1 MATADIRCMKANEL
15 DKLVPDDPMWR
26 VAQAVEGGVR
36 TIRKA
41 RGKLNP
47 EDCTPGTLEY
57 EVVTM
62 EFLDDCIRSLGG
74 DPDGIDEDDDSFD
87 AGAAAA

>member
-1 MATADIRCMKANEL
+1 
-15 DKLVPDDPMWR
+15 
-26 VAQAVEGGVR
+26 
-36 TIRKA
+36 
-41 RGKLNP
+41 LNP
-47 EDCTPGTLEY
+47 EDCTPGTPEY

>member
-1 MATADIRCMKANEL
+1 MKANEL

-26 VAQAVEGGVR
+26 VAQAVEGSVR

-41 RGKLNP
+41 CGKLNP
-47 EDCTPGTLEY
+47 EDCTPGTPEY

-62 EFLDDCIRSLGG
+62 AFLDDCIRSLGG
-74 DPDGIDEDDDSFD
+74 DPDAIDEDDDSFD
-87 AGAAAA
+87 AGAAA

>member
-1 MATADIRCMKANEL
+1 
-15 DKLVPDDPMWR
+15 
-26 VAQAVEGGVR
+26 
-36 TIRKA
+36 
-41 RGKLNP
+41 
-47 EDCTPGTLEY
+47 
-57 EVVTM
+57 M

>member
-1 MATADIRCMKANEL
+1 
-15 DKLVPDDPMWR
+15 MWR
-26 VAQAVEGGVR
+26 VAQAVEGSVR

-41 RGKLNP
+41 RGKSNP

-74 DPDGIDEDDDSFD
+74 DPDADDEEDDSFD
-87 AGAAAA
+87 AGVTG

>member
-1 MATADIRCMKANEL
+1 MKANEL
-15 DKLVPDDPMWR
+15 DNLIPDDPMWH
-26 VAQAVEGGVR
+26 VAQAVEGSVR
-36 TIRKA
+36 AIRKA
-41 RGKLNP
+41 CGKLNP

-74 DPDGIDEDDDSFD
+74 DPDADDEEGDDL
-87 AGAAAA
+87 GAEATG

>member
-1 MATADIRCMKANEL
+1 MKANEL
-15 DKLVPDDPMWR
+15 DKHVPDDPMWR
-26 VAQAVEGGVR
+26 VAQAVEGSVR

-74 DPDGIDEDDDSFD
+74 DPDADDEEDDSFG
-87 AGAAAA
+87 AGAMG

>member
-1 MATADIRCMKANEL
+1 MKANEL
-15 DKLVPDDPMWR
+15 DEHVPDDPLWR
-26 VAQAVEGGVR
+26 VAQAVEGSVR

-62 EFLDDCIRSLGG
+62 EFLDDCIRALGG
-74 DPDGIDEDDDSFD
+74 DPDADGEQDEGFS
-87 AGAAAA
+87 AGATG